1 LEFSRPR
8 QTVKRVNLISE
19 ILDTKTKA
27 NINDKNNIL
36 DLIGS
41 KNN

>member
-1 LEFSRPR
+1 MDFSRPS
-8 QTVKRVNLISE
+8 QTVQRVNLISE
-19 ILDTKTKA
+19 ILDTNTKV
-27 NINDKNNIL
+27 NINDKKNIL